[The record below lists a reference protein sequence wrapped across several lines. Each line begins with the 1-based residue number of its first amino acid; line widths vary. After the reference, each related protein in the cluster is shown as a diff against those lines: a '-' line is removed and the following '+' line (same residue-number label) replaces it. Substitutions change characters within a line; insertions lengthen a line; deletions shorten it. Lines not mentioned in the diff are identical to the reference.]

1 MLSSNIKIAVR
12 NLRKQRFYTTL
23 NVLGLSLGVAGG
35 LLLFQF
41 IRYHLSFDRYHGK
54 DGQLYRAVTDLHW
67 DDGSVQ
73 PERGTPLDLTEA
85 LQKEMP
91 EIKDQAVL
99 LKVPL
104 STVGIDGSG
113 GRKFFTEKDVI
124 AYADEHWFNL
134 FDYSWLKGNAASSLK
149 DPYTAVI
156 TRRLAEK
163 YFGTEEPLGR
173 TVTLDD
179 KFTVTITGVLEDYPT
194 NTDLA
199 TDLFLSRATFRSV
212 HADMERDMHT
222 SWGFINSWM
231 QSFVWMPNNV
241 PAEKIE
247 AATRRIVKQ
256 NFHPSIQSAYYFH
269 LQPVKDIHF
278 DARYGG
284 SMRMSLLI
292 TLLIVG
298 AFLVLIAC
306 FNFINLATAQS
317 VKRAREI
324 GTRKVLGGTAASVFW
339 QFMTE
344 TACMVLLA
352 TLLSL
357 VWVRLTLP
365 VFHSWLQSQLSFNLL
380 HDRILLSFLLAL
392 VGLVTVVA
400 GSYPALVLSRW
411 KPVSALKQQVSE
423 SRTVL
428 FRKGLVIVQH
438 VVVQVL
444 IICTIVI
451 TLQIRYVKNADPG
464 FSKESVM
471 MIPIPDADKGK
482 LAWLRQKLQ
491 AMPSVRAMSFCLSA
505 PISEHYLG
513 GSVSFDSRAWENFTA
528 RTIVADANYLQTFQ
542 LQLLAGR
549 NLEPS
554 DTAREYLLNETLMH
568 KFGFNKPEQV
578 IGHRVVDGTL
588 YDNAGTVVGVVKDFN
603 VQPLYKSI
611 EPVMITTLTSR
622 YKFAAIKLGAG
633 GQGAARDAIQKAW
646 QMMYPDNVF
655 DYHYVNEEMDSFYH
669 KDDLLGKLINI
680 TAMIAIVIS
689 CLGLSGLISFFAV
702 QRTKEIGV
710 RKVLGASVTGIVYL
724 LSRDFLIMVAGA
736 LLVAVPVAW
745 YFMNNWLHDFAYR
758 ITIGWWVFVLA
769 GLLSALIAMCTVSY
783 QAIRA
788 ARTNPADSLRS
799 E

>member
-1 MLSSNIKIAVR
+1 MLSSYVKIAVR
-12 NLRKQRFYTTL
+12 SLRKQRFYTTL
-23 NVLGLSLGVAGG
+23 NVLGLSLGIAGG
-35 LLLFQF
+35 VLLFQF
-41 IRYHLSFDRYHGK
+41 IRYHLSFDRWHAK
-54 DGQLYRAVTDLHW
+54 DGQLYRAVTDLHF

-85 LQKEMP
+85 LQKEVP
-91 EIKDQAVL
+91 AIKDQAVL

-104 STVGIDGSG
+104 ATVGVEGAG
-113 GRKFFTEKDVI
+113 GRKFFTEKDAI
-124 AYADEHWFNL
+124 AYADGHWFNL

-163 YFGTEEPLGR
+163 YFGNEEPVGR
-173 TVTLDD
+173 TVTLED
-179 KFTVTITGVLEDYPT
+179 KFTVTITGVLEDYPA
-194 NTDLA
+194 NTDLT
-199 TDLFLSRATFRSV
+199 TDLFLSRSTFRSV
-212 HADMERDMHT
+212 HPDLERDMHNG
-222 SWGFINSWM
+222 WGFINSWM
-231 QSFVWMPNNV
+231 QSFVWMPKSV
-241 PAEKIE
+241 PAGKVE

-256 NFHPSIQSAYYFH
+256 YFDPSVQAAYYFH

-284 SMRMSLLI
+284 TMRRSLLI
-292 TLLIVG
+292 TLMIVG

-306 FNFINLATAQS
+306 FNFINLSTAQS
-317 VKRAREI
+317 AKRAREI
-324 GTRKVLGGTAASVFW
+324 GTRKVLGGTASSVFW

-357 VWVRLTLP
+357 AWVRLTLP
-365 VFHSWLQSQLSFNLL
+365 LFHSLLQSQLSFDLL
-380 HDRILLSFLLAL
+380 HDRVLLGFLLAL
-392 VGLVTVVA
+392 AGLVTVVA

-423 SRTVL
+423 TRSVL
-428 FRKGLVIVQH
+428 FRKGLVVLQH

-444 IICTIVI
+444 IICTIII
-451 TLQIRYVKNADPG
+451 TLQIRYVKSADPG

-471 MIPIPDADKGK
+471 MVPIPDPDKGK
-482 LAWLRQKLQ
+482 LAWLQQKLL
-491 AMPSVRAMSFCLSA
+491 AEPSVKSMSFCLSA

-513 GSVSFDSRAWENFTA
+513 GSVSFDNRAWENFTA

-568 KFGFNKPEQV
+568 KFGFSRPRDV

-588 YDNAGTVVGVVKDFN
+588 YDHGGTVVGVVKDFN

-611 EPVMITTLTSR
+611 EPVMITTLRSR

-633 GQGAARDAIQKAW
+633 GQGAVREAIQKYW
-646 QMMYPDNVF
+646 QTMYPDNVF
-655 DYHYVNEEMDSFYH
+655 DYHYVNEEMDGFYH
-669 KDDLLGKLINI
+669 KDDLLGTLINI
-680 TAMIAIVIS
+680 TAIIAIVIS

-710 RKVLGASVTGIVYL
+710 RKVLGASVSGIVYL
-724 LSRDFLIMVAGA
+724 LSRDFLMMVAAA

-758 ITIGWWVFVLA
+758 ITISGWVFVLA

-788 ARTNPADSLRS
+788 ARTNPVESLRA

>member
-1 MLSSNIKIAVR
+1 MLSNYIKIAVR
-12 NLRKQRFYTTL
+12 NLRKQKFYTTL
-23 NVLGLSLGVAGG
+23 NVLGLSLGIAGG

-41 IRYHLSFDRYHGK
+41 IRYHLSFDRWHGK

-73 PERGTPLDLTEA
+73 PERGTPLDLTTA
-85 LQKEMP
+85 LQKEAP
-91 EIKDQAVL
+91 EIKDEAVL

-104 STVGIDGSG
+104 STVGVEGAG
-113 GRKFFTEKDVI
+113 GRKFFTEKDAI
-124 AYADEHWFNL
+124 AYADQHWFNL
-134 FDYSWLKGNAASSLK
+134 FDYTWLKGNAASSLK

-163 YFGTEEPLGR
+163 YFGREEPVGR

-179 KFTVTITGVLEDYPT
+179 QFTVTITGVLEDYPS
-194 NTDLA
+194 NTDLT
-199 TDLFLSRATFRSV
+199 TDMFLSRATFGSV
-212 HADMERDMHT
+212 HPDMERDMHNG
-222 SWGFINSWM
+222 WGFINSWM
-231 QSFVWMPNNV
+231 QSFVWIPNNV
-241 PAEKIE
+241 PAGKIE

-256 NFHPSIQSAYYFH
+256 YFHPSVQSAYYFH

-284 SMRMSLLI
+284 SMRRSLLV
-292 TLLIVG
+292 TLMIVG

-317 VKRAREI
+317 AKRAREI
-324 GTRKVLGGTAASVFW
+324 GTRKVLGGTSSSVFW

-344 TACMVLLA
+344 AACMVVVA
-352 TLLSL
+352 TVLSL

-365 VFHSWLQSQLSFNLL
+365 VFHSWLQSRLSFDLL
-380 HDRILLSFLLAL
+380 HDRMLLGFLLAL
-392 VGLVTVVA
+392 AGTVTVVA

-411 KPVSALKQQVSE
+411 KPVNALKQQVSE
-423 SRTVL
+423 TRSVL

-438 VVVQVL
+438 VVVQAL
-444 IICTIVI
+444 IICTIII

-471 MIPIPDADKGK
+471 MIPVPDADKGK
-482 LAWLRQKLQ
+482 LAWLQQKLL
-491 AMPSVRAMSFCLSA
+491 AVPAIRTVSFCLSA

-513 GSVSFDSRAWENFTA
+513 GSVRFDSRAWENFTA
-528 RTIVADANYLQTFQ
+528 RTIVADANYLPTFQ

-554 DTAREYLLNETLMH
+554 DTAREFLLNETLMH
-568 KFGFNKPEQV
+568 KFGFNRPEDV

-588 YDNAGTVVGVVKDFN
+588 DDHGGTVVGVVKDFN

-622 YKFAAIKLGAG
+622 YKFAAIKIGSG
-633 GQGAARDAIQKAW
+633 GQGAVREAIQKAW
-646 QMMYPDNVF
+646 QTMYPDNVF
-655 DYHYVNEEMDSFYH
+655 DYHYVNEEMDDFYH

-680 TAMIAIVIS
+680 TAILAIVIS
-689 CLGLSGLISFFAV
+689 CLGLSGLISFYAV

-724 LSRDFLIMVAGA
+724 LSRDFLMMVAGA

-745 YFMNNWLHDFAYR
+745 YFMNSWLHDFAYR
-758 ITIGWWVFVLA
+758 ITISWWVFVLA

-788 ARTNPADSLRS
+788 ARANPADSLRS